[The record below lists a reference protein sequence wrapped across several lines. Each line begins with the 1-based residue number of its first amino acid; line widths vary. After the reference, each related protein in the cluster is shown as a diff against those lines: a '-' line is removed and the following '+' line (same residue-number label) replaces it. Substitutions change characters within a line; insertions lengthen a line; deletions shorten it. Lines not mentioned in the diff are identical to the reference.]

1 MKSFKLVSWLNHIEL
16 LLQSIKNKIQIFMF
30 SMIVLLM
37 LMQRSWMLF
46 WALVEKQMSMKKM
59 MMISTLKIVMEPMTI
74 QLIKKKKKKIL
85 NNQNTKV

>member
-1 MKSFKLVSWLNHIEL
+1 
-16 LLQSIKNKIQIFMF
+16 
-30 SMIVLLM
+30 MIVL

-46 WALVEKQMSMKKM
+46 WALADKQMSMKMMM

-85 NNQNTKV
+85 TNQNTKV

>member
-1 MKSFKLVSWLNHIEL
+1 
-16 LLQSIKNKIQIFMF
+16 
-30 SMIVLLM
+30 MIVL

-46 WALVEKQMSMKKM
+46 WALADKQMSMKMM

-85 NNQNTKV
+85 TNQNTKV